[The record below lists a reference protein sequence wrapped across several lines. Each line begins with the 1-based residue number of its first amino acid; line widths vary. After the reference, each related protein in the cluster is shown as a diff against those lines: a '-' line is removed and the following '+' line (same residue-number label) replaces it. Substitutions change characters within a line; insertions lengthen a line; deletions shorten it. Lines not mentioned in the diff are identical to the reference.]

1 MIKTLQKTLSSCKN
15 NFFLTL
21 IVLLAFL
28 FNNNLLAQVSS
39 YVYGIDQTGVPY
51 NGLTV
56 LGGATIAPLGTSPY
70 KLTDNAVVNAPIG
83 FNFKFNGTT
92 YSTLNV
98 STNGFVTFG
107 LTVPTITN
115 YNPIS
120 SGENY
125 DGAIA
130 AYGRNLRNANVEVF
144 YQVTGSSPNRVYTIQ
159 YNSDRGS
166 VGLGNVQAQIKLY
179 ETTNVIEVIHNA
191 RTSSSYTNN
200 AIQCFGQIGLR
211 GSAANDVNNLN
222 LGQPPVNTTVLWNT
236 ANLATNNTNALQNTN
251 AVNTRGGALGPSNGN
266 CYPAVITKFT
276 WTPVTCFAPSAVTVP
291 LATIAQTTAVVNWTA
306 PGTLPGV
313 GYEVYYATNATLPI
327 AGTVANGL
335 TPAFGTNTATITG
348 LTADTPYWVYV
359 RSNCGAGD
367 KSGWTAATTFR
378 TYCNGVNAPYLEDFN
393 AMTPFAIPSCTYKQ
407 SIGLTPFQSI
417 INTPFPNISRYNNEW
432 VTANPIPG
440 GAAQDWGFPGTFL
453 KCDTAPGNASDAYF
467 YSAGINLV
475 GGTSYKL
482 SYKYG
487 ANRETSDKFQNLTVY
502 YSTKP
507 FNTTIVGQ
515 LANHQLIKTTP
526 NTNIVNFTPAV
537 TGIYY
542 IAFHD
547 NTPPLNLAT
556 LLDDIRVEVT
566 TCFPPTALATGNVN
580 SNSEIL
586 SWTAPATVPAGGYE
600 YYISTSNTAPTNQTV
615 ITGVS
620 ASTFITVSGLTPA
633 TVYYFWVRSSCG
645 GGDKSQWSTSQTF
658 TTDPAVVSQVYC
670 LGVNPTSVNASDY
683 ITNFST
689 SGGITNISNTTA
701 GYSSLGYGNFSN
713 LIVTQVQGGSVNF
726 AVSFLSLG
734 TAGVAIWVDWNHN
747 AIFDPAEKMFSTTA
761 YTAGSTLS
769 GNFVVPI
776 GATLGNTTMRVMVD
790 YWQQNPTNPC
800 AFATTGPTRGEV
812 EDYTFNVKVAPAPI
826 TLSGASTTICAGQ
839 STLPI
844 TITSL
849 LSNYNTYSWSPSGS
863 VSGSAATNFTFNPTS
878 PITYTLTG
886 LNTTTFQTATVKYSV
901 AVNIPPTP
909 IVLTPASINVCQGL
923 TPVQIVSS
931 GAIVSGIIA
940 GGTVIYDQD
949 FETVFPPAI
958 SGPRATSMPLNWNQ
972 VNASTLGTN
981 PDATSWVQRPSPYV
995 YGFYPAMSSN
1005 DNSNFLITNGDIQGN
1020 GGLNNNVL
1028 TSPPIAISNTYSNC
1042 NVSFYQYLWG
1052 FTDGFFDARVE
1063 VRLNGVGSWIT
1074 LYQKIIVNVQYGLP
1088 SDFEQ
1093 IRLDLTPYIGNSVEI
1108 RFNHKDRWGYFWAI
1122 DNFVVTGNPPNIKWN
1137 DSTTPVAN
1145 GLSVPGLY
1153 TTPIAIPANEYLAG
1167 TSIASV
1173 YAFPNVTTT
1182 YIASSTSVTNCGV
1195 STPITV
1201 TVTPFSVGTITGGG
1215 QVICEGAVVG
1225 DLSVSGFIGSVVE
1238 WEYST
1243 DPLFLSPLPTVVP
1256 FSAGLTVLTGAI
1268 IGAVPNK
1275 RYYRAKINNAT
1286 CTGYTA
1292 NAVIDVPI
1300 TTWNGTTWSPIA
1312 PDASTKAVFAG
1323 NYTSAGAGAGDFEA
1337 CAVEVISGNVL
1348 FLAGDTMTVD
1358 NTVTVSGGSLTFND
1372 TANLV
1377 QFNDASVNN
1386 GNIVYKRNTKGMKIY
1401 DFTYWSTPVFGPLA
1415 TLGNL
1420 SPLTLSDKYFI
1431 WDTSLASYYWTSVPP
1446 ATQMQR
1452 AVGYIVRAPQ
1462 TFNNTNQIFNGSF
1475 TGVPN
1480 NGIITTPIKKSG
1492 ANDTNLIGNP
1502 YPSDIF
1508 ADAFIGINNTYPN
1521 FGKIDGT
1528 IYFWTHN
1535 TPITAGVYT
1544 ANDYA
1549 AYNLL
1554 GGVGTAAATNVGVNN
1569 SIPNGYIA
1577 SGQSFF
1583 VTSLVNNDVATFK
1596 NVMRTASNNSVFYRG
1611 NSATPIL
1618 EKHRLWLELTNN
1630 LGAYSQSLLGY
1641 VDGATSGKDRNFDG
1655 ELLDLTP
1662 TVNLYSV
1669 IDTNKFTIKGN
1680 GLPFNIQDEHQLGYE
1695 SKVAENFEI
1704 RLANFDGLFDNQDVY
1719 LEDKLLNL
1727 VHNLKLSNYNFV
1739 TQIGTFNDRFVI
1751 RFRPSLLSTT
1761 NNFVSNNNVMV
1772 FKKSNYI
1779 NIKSVLETIKS
1790 VSIFDVSG
1798 RLIYENSNINNND
1811 FVISNLN
1818 SSNQVLLLQIKTN
1831 DGIITTKKL
1840 IF

>member
-28 FNNNLLAQVSS
+28 FNNNSFAQVNS
-39 YVYGIDQTGVPY
+39 YVYSINQTAIGYTP
-51 NGLTV
+51 LTAV
-56 LGGATIAPLGTSPY
+56 GGATGLFTTTA
-70 KLTDNAVVNAPIG
+70 TDAVSGAVSIG
-83 FNFKFNGTT
+83 FPFKFNDGTI
-92 YSTLNV
+92 YNDLYV
-98 STNGFVTFG
+98 SNNGFVTFG
-107 LTVPTITN
+107 TAPTLTN
-115 YNPIS
+115 YTPIS
-120 SGENY
+120 NSAVY
-125 DGAIA
+125 AGAIA
-130 AYGRNLRNANVEVF
+130 AYGRNLINNGLQTF
-144 YQVTGSSPNRVYTIQ
+144 YQVTGTSPNRVFTVQ
-159 YNSDRGS
+159 YNSLRATSSGFIE
-166 VGLGNVQAQIKLY
+166 AQIKLY
-179 ETTNVIEVIHNA
+179 ETSNIIEVVHGA
-191 RTSSSYTNN
+191 RTVAQLTNTLS
-200 AIQCFGQIGLR
+200 ARFGQIGLR
-211 GSAANDVNNLN
+211 GSLNSDVNNLN
-222 LGQPPVNTTVLWNT
+222 LALVLNATTLWSTSTITQNILGVNNAFSVSTNGGTVAQGQV
-236 ANLATNNTNALQNTN
+236 
-251 AVNTRGGALGPSNGN
+251 
-266 CYPAVITKFT
+266 YPAVNTKFT
-276 WTPVTCFAPSAVTVP
+276 WTPVTCFAPTAVVVP
-291 LATIAQTTAVVNWTA
+291 IATIAQTTAVVNWTA

-313 GYEVYYATNATLPI
+313 GYEVYYATNATLPN
-327 AGTVANGL
+327 AGTVANGP
-335 TPAFGTNTATITG
+335 TPAVGTSTATLTG
-348 LTADTPYWVYV
+348 LTADTQYWVYV
-359 RSNCGAGD
+359 RSDCGAGD
-367 KSGWTAATTFR
+367 KSGWSTATTFR

-393 AMTPFAIPSCTYKQ
+393 AMTPFAIPNCTYKQ
-407 SIGLTPFQSI
+407 SIGLTPFTTAPNLPFA
-417 INTPFPNISRYNNEW
+417 NTDRYSNQW
-432 VTANPIPG
+432 VTAVPVPG

-453 KCDTAPGNASDAYF
+453 KCDTAAGNASNAYF
-467 YSAGINLV
+467 YSAGINMI

-487 ANRETSDKFQNLTVY
+487 ANRTLSDSFQNLTVY

-507 FNTTIVGQ
+507 INTTIVGQ
-515 LANHQLIKTTP
+515 LADHQVIKTTP

-547 NTPPLNLAT
+547 NTPLGKQTT

-566 TCFPPTALATGNVN
+566 TCFPPTALAAGNVN
-580 SNSEIL
+580 ASSEIL
-586 SWTAPATVPAGGYE
+586 SWTAPTTVPAGGYE

-670 LGVNPTSVNASDY
+670 AGVNPTSTDV
-683 ITNFST
+683 TNYFTNVST
-689 SGGITNISNTTA
+689 SSCITNINNTTA
-701 GYSSLGYGNFSN
+701 AYSLPSGYGNFKN
-713 LIVTQVQGGSVNF
+713 LIVTQVAGGVVNF
-726 AVSFLSLG
+726 SFNAVATG
-734 TAGVAIWVDWNHN
+734 GVGVTIWVDWNRN
-747 AIFDPAEKMFSTTA
+747 SVFDTAEVMYNSGASQLTGSSATVNGSFTVPLTAI
-761 YTAGSTLS
+761 
-769 GNFVVPI
+769 
-776 GATLGNTTMRVMVD
+776 LGNTTMRVMLD
-790 YWQQNPTNPC
+790 FFGNATMNPC
-800 AFATTGPTRGEV
+800 IYLFGGQRGET
-812 EDYTFNVKVAPAPI
+812 EDYTFNVKVAPPAI
-826 TLSGASTTICAGQ
+826 TLSGTSTTICGGDT
-839 STLPI
+839 TLPI
-844 TITSL
+844 NITSL
-849 LSNYNTYSWSPSGS
+849 ISNYNTYSWSPSGS
-863 VSGSAATNFTFNPTS
+863 VSGTAATNYTFNPTS
-878 PITYTLTG
+878 SIIYTLTG
-886 LNTTTFQTATVKYSV
+886 LNTSTFQTTTVRYSV
-901 AVNIPPTP
+901 VVNQRPTP
-909 IVLTPASINVCQGL
+909 IVIVPALPTVCQGQTPILL
-923 TPVQIVSS
+923 TANGGVVAGSTIYSENFES
-931 GAIVSGIIA
+931 GATAWSIVNNSDLTNQANSTWKARLSGSTY
-940 GGTVIYDQD
+940 GGVTFV
-949 FETVFPPAI
+949 
-958 SGPRATSMPLNWNQ
+958 
-972 VNASTLGTN
+972 
-981 PDATSWVQRPSPYV
+981 
-995 YGFYPAMSSN
+995 SN
-1005 DNSNFLITNGDIQGN
+1005 DNSTFFMSNADSQGSGN
-1020 GGLNNNVL
+1020 INNNIL
-1028 TSPPIAISNTYSNC
+1028 TSPLIPIPNNLGSIVSL
-1042 NVSFYQYLWG
+1042 SFYQHLRA
-1052 FTDGFFDARVE
+1052 FTALDAGIEISNDGFATFTVLESYGPSISANYGAATAFENKTFDISAFKGQTVQ
-1063 VRLNGVGSWIT
+1063 VRFR
-1074 LYQKIIVNVQYGLP
+1074 YKDFYGW
-1088 SDFEQ
+1088 
-1093 IRLDLTPYIGNSVEI
+1093 YWSV
-1108 RFNHKDRWGYFWAI
+1108 
-1122 DNFVVTGNPPNIKWN
+1122 DNFLVSESGSISSWN
-1137 DSTTPVAN
+1137 TQTAPVAN
-1145 GLSVPGLY
+1145 GVAVPGLY
-1153 TTPIAIPANEYLAG
+1153 ISPIAIPANAYIAGIGSPTVYALPTVNTNYTINAVPGSGCGTSTTVSVTVLPYNAG
-1167 TSIASV
+1167 TIA
-1173 YAFPNVTTT
+1173 
-1182 YIASSTSVTNCGV
+1182 
-1195 STPITV
+1195 
-1201 TVTPFSVGTITGGG
+1201 GGG

-1225 DLSVSGFIGSVVE
+1225 DLTVSGNLGTVVE

-1300 TTWNGTTWSPIA
+1300 TTWNGTTWSPTA

-1337 CAVEVISGNVL
+1337 CAVQVISGNVL
-1348 FLAGDTMTVD
+1348 FLAGDTMTVE

-1386 GNIVYKRNTKGMKIY
+1386 GNIVYKRNTKGMKLY

-1431 WDTSLASYYWTSVPP
+1431 WDTSLSTYYWTSVP
-1446 ATQMQR
+1446 ASTQMQQGL
-1452 AVGYIVRAPQ
+1452 GYIVRAPQ

-1508 ADAFIGINNTYPN
+1508 ADAFIGINNTFPN

-1569 SIPNGYIA
+1569 SVPNGYIA

-1583 VTSLVNNDVATFK
+1583 VTSLVNNDVATFN
-1596 NVMRTASNNSVFYRG
+1596 NVMRTASNNSIFYRG
-1611 NSATPIL
+1611 NSASPIL

-1630 LGAYSQSLLGY
+1630 QGAYSQSLLGY
-1641 VDGATSGKDRNFDG
+1641 VEGATSGKDRNFDG

-1704 RLANFDGLFDNQDVY
+1704 RLSNFDGLFDNQEVY

-1727 VHNLKLSNYNFV
+1727 VHNLKLSNYNFA

-1751 RFRPSLLSTT
+1751 RFRPSLLSTI
-1761 NNFVSNNNVMV
+1761 NNLVTNNNVKV
-1772 FKKSNYI
+1772 FKKSNNI